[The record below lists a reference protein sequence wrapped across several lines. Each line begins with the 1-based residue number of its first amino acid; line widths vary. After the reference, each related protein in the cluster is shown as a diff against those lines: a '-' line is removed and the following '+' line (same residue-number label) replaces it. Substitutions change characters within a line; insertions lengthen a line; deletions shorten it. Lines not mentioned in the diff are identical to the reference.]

1 MTLKLDSLRAL
12 SRSIVERQGL
22 RVEDVQVM
30 SAEGGTDRF
39 ELLITIAGCH
49 RDPCSL
55 LLNLTRVDQADLE
68 QELATKLR
76 AAVAAHVP
84 RANAD

>member
-1 MTLKLDSLRAL
+1 MTLKVGSLRAL

-22 RVEDVQVM
+22 RVEDVQIM

-55 LLNLTRVDQADLE
+55 LLNLTRTDQGDLE

-76 AAVAAHVP
+76 AALAAHDP
-84 RANAD
+84 RTKAD